1 MLPERMKFC
10 NVCSITHGTHDHDTI
25 DCTELPWHK
34 RVEFRGLIIENN
46 IRLRRYTM
54 DGLLGNRLHSI
65 VRTTHIKRVNQRNEF
80 FDTLEG
86 DLVRMKE
93 IFKTKRNLVNFPDEV
108 V

>member
-1 MLPERMKFC
+1 
-10 NVCSITHGTHDHDTI
+10 
-25 DCTELPWHK
+25 
-34 RVEFRGLIIENN
+34 
-46 IRLRRYTM
+46 M